1 MWIPFTLKGPGG
13 FCFVGILGPCSAIAD
28 SITAKAAA
36 FGLIGN
42 TDQEKGG
49 KRPENLASLGA
60 ILLIFRPKKEKNSLR
75 AISVYI

>member
-49 KRPENLASLGA
+49 KTQKTLPPWGGRITNLQT
-60 ILLIFRPKKEKNSLR
+60 KKEKNSLR